1 MNKKELAKI
10 ERHAQT
16 ACYGMLSSRNYEIV
30 RRLCI
35 KSLSNTNRYQHG
47 NITEIQ
53 YKLLQLEL
61 LDVATIGTTLDMYV
75 EIVNAIYSDCERVG
89 VNL

>member
-1 MNKKELAKI
+1 MNKKQFEQI
-10 ERHAQT
+10 ERHART

-30 RRLCI
+30 CRLCI
-35 KSLSNTNRYQHG
+35 KSCSNTARYKHG
-47 NITEIQ
+47 NLAEKE
-53 YKLLQLEL
+53 YRMLQLEL

-75 EIVNAIYSDCERVG
+75 DIVNAIYRDCESVG

>member
-16 ACYGMLSSRNYEIV
+16 ACYDMLSSRNYEIV

-35 KSLSNTNRYQHG
+35 KSRSNTARYKHG
-47 NITEIQ
+47 NIAEKE
-53 YKLLQLEL
+53 YRLLQLEL
-61 LDVATIGTTLDMYV
+61 LDVATIGTTLDMYT
-75 EIVNAIYSDCERVG
+75 EIVNAIYADCESVG
-89 VNL
+89 VTL